1 MENIILHFF
10 AILLSLLLIDSV
22 YLSIIGEKFMGM
34 IRQIQG
40 AQVEFR
46 KWPAVICYIL
56 LSLAILVFIETP
68 IRRNLGYAFLLG
80 IIIYGVYE
88 TTSYALI
95 KKWELSIA
103 VMDTVWGGILFV
115 LATILSRFLVKW
127 VSRFAK

>member
-1 MENIILHFF
+1 MNNPIIHFF
-10 AILLSLLLIDSV
+10 VILLSLLLIDSV

-56 LSLAILVFIETP
+56 LSLAILIFIETP
-68 IRRNLGYAFLLG
+68 THRNLGYAFLLG

-95 KKWELSIA
+95 KKWEFSIA

>member
-1 MENIILHFF
+1 MIRNPIFHFF

-22 YLSIIGEKFMGM
+22 YLTLIGEKFMAM

-56 LSLAILVFIETP
+56 LSLAILFFIETP
-68 IRRNLGYAFLLG
+68 RRHVGYAFLLG

-88 TTSYALI
+88 TTSYALL
-95 KKWELSIA
+95 KKWDLQIA